1 MIKNESHIS
10 YGDEI
15 PLNKTHHSF
24 LNGAFFMN
32 KIKQRSLLTIP
43 ICNANTEGQHLAFFL
58 HIVSSM
64 WVNIFCELVEHED
77 YDESEVNRALEQ
89 YAAYSMAGWRELMKP

>member
-1 MIKNESHIS
+1 MIKNESHIL

-64 WVNIFCELVEHED
+64 WVNIFCDLCRLQYGRVERT
-77 YDESEVNRALEQ
+77 DETVETITF
-89 YAAYSMAGWRELMKP
+89 

>member
-64 WVNIFCELVEHED
+64 WVNIFCDLCRLQYGRVERA
-77 YDESEVNRALEQ
+77 DETVETITF
-89 YAAYSMAGWRELMKP
+89 

>member
-58 HIVSSM
+58 HIVKFH
-64 WVNIFCELVEHED
+64 VGEHLL
-77 YDESEVNRALEQ
+77 RTC
-89 YAAYSMAGWRELMKP
+89 AAYSMAGWRELMKP

>member
-58 HIVSSM
+58 HISRFLSTY
-64 WVNIFCELVEHED
+64 CEFHVGEHLL
-77 YDESEVNRALEQ
+77 RTC
-89 YAAYSMAGWRELMKP
+89 AAYSMAGWRELMKP

>member
-1 MIKNESHIS
+1 MIKNESHIL
-10 YGDEI
+10 YGNEI

-43 ICNANTEGQHLAFFL
+43 ICNANTEG
-58 HIVSSM
+58 
-64 WVNIFCELVEHED
+64 
-77 YDESEVNRALEQ
+77 
-89 YAAYSMAGWRELMKP
+89 

>member
-1 MIKNESHIS
+1 
-10 YGDEI
+10 
-15 PLNKTHHSF
+15 
-24 LNGAFFMN
+24 MN

-64 WVNIFCELVEHED
+64 WVNIFFELVQLTVWQGGE
-77 YDESEVNRALEQ
+77 N
-89 YAAYSMAGWRELMKP
+89 